1 MIRFLTVCAMLMVLS
16 VLGCSKSEDSKST
29 QGTAESAAKEEKP
42 VAGAEEP
49 TGMEQQA
56 EQAMEE
62 TEEAAVAAAEKAG
75 EMADMA
81 AEEAEEMATEAEK
94 VAEKAVEETK
104 QAVSPET
111 IELEASYGNITF
123 PHGMHSKAYDCST
136 CHGEGMPGPIGLDK
150 DKAHPLCKGCHEE
163 EGAGPTACKD
173 CHQK

>member
-1 MIRFLTVCAMLMVLS
+1 M
-16 VLGCSKSEDSKST
+16 
-29 QGTAESAAKEEKP
+29 
-42 VAGAEEP
+42 
-49 TGMEQQA
+49 
-56 EQAMEE
+56 
-62 TEEAAVAAAEKAG
+62 
-75 EMADMA
+75 
-81 AEEAEEMATEAEK
+81 
-94 VAEKAVEETK
+94 AEKAVEETK
-104 QAVSPET
+104 QVVSPET